1 MKEALWI
8 IRFANGFL
16 LSHHGTKDEAK
27 TIAERKKDSSVEATL
42 LHEKGSHNERQLRW
56 EPTKKIIQFYF
67 IPEL

>member
-27 TIAERKKDSSVEATL
+27 TIAERKKRFFG
-42 LHEKGSHNERQLRW
+42 GSYV
-56 EPTKKIIQFYF
+56 IA
-67 IPEL
+67 